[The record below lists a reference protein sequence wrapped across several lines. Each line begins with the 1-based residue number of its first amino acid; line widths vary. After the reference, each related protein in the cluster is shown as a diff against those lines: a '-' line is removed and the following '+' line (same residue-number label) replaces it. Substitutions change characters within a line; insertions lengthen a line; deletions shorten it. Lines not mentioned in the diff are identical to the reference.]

1 MATVINQSR
10 KDGRRLPEKLYDVFP
25 SELVFLLEGV
35 FSQMPVD
42 EIRLRTDRRIW
53 ITSGG
58 KNVPLEATLGRAQ
71 IDGIVDLL
79 CDGSLYAHA
88 DTLRRGYVRMDG
100 GIRVG
105 IVGRAAV
112 ENGEIIGIYD
122 VSALCFRLPRKIY
135 RVGAPVCELVR
146 ELGVEGG
153 VLVYSRPGQGKTT
166 LLRSVCHALASGSDP
181 MRIAVVDTRGELG
194 FSLEDGEL
202 CVDVLTDYPRH
213 TGLEIAA
220 RTMNAQLAVCDEIG
234 GEEEVD
240 AIIGILN
247 CGVPLLPTAHATNV
261 RMLLRRDGF
270 ARLHKARVFG
280 AYVGISREGNDR
292 DYTYVITSWEEAEE
306 YLKDSGGLVDSL

>member
-1 MATVINQSR
+1 MATVINQR
-10 KDGRRLPEKLYDVFP
+10 KGETRKLPKKLYDVFP
-25 SELVFLLEGV
+25 PELLILLERV
-35 FSQMPVD
+35 FSEMPVD
-42 EIRLRTDRRIW
+42 EIRLRTDRRVW
-53 ITSGG
+53 VTSGG
-58 KNVPLEATLGRAQ
+58 KNILLDLVLGRAQ
-71 IDGIVDLL
+71 IDSIVDVL

-88 DTLRRGYVRMDG
+88 DTVRRGYIRMDD

-105 IVGRAAV
+105 VVGRAAV
-112 ENGEIIGIYD
+112 ENDGIIGVYD

-135 RVGAPVCELVR
+135 GVGAPVCALVR
-146 ELGVEGG
+146 ELGTEGG

-166 LLRSVCHALASGSDP
+166 LLRSVCHELASGSEP

-194 FSLEDGEL
+194 FSLEGGEL

-247 CGVPLLPTAHATNV
+247 CGVPLLATAHAANV

-270 ARLHKARVFG
+270 ARLHRARVFG
-280 AYVGISREGNDR
+280 AYVGISRQGNDR
-292 DYTYVITSWEEAEE
+292 DYTYVVNSWEEADE
-306 YLKDSGGLVDSL
+306 YFKDSGSVDDSL